1 MEMVGRYTCRLAV
14 GGEARRI
21 YNGHSPSD
29 NDQQVDAGIWGGSR
43 SNGRRH
49 HGPLLGSKDTT
60 TGNAPWSCRSTLPQA
75 PSVAPPS
82 TCLEDPPKR
91 SQRRVDQVE
100 STLLRRV
107 VVQVEEARWR
117 LPTNGTDVG
126 RGGAW
131 GGCVWTGLLAVVA
144 ALTGGSQETMLWKVN
159 SRASRRSKMSSVDG
173 R

>member
-1 MEMVGRYTCRLAV
+1 M
-14 GGEARRI
+14 RI
-21 YNGHSPSD
+21 LEEKWHT
-29 NDQQVDAGIWGGSR
+29 
-43 SNGRRH
+43 
-49 HGPLLGSKDTT
+49 LGSNQICFL
-60 TGNAPWSCRSTLPQA
+60 TGGRDL
-75 PSVAPPS
+75 
-82 TCLEDPPKR
+82 
-91 SQRRVDQVE
+91 QRRVDQVE
-100 STLLRRV
+100 STLLQRV

-159 SRASRRSKMSSVDG
+159 SRAWRRSKMSSVDG

>member
-1 MEMVGRYTCRLAV
+1 MWGLGKCWTASATMEMVGGYTCRLAV

-60 TGNAPWSCRSTLPQA
+60 TGNAPWSCRSTLTQA

-91 SQRRVDQVE
+91 SQ
-100 STLLRRV
+100 
-107 VVQVEEARWR
+107 VQERK
-117 LPTNGTDVG
+117 
-126 RGGAW
+126 RGE
-131 GGCVWTGLLAVVA
+131 GGYGV
-144 ALTGGSQETMLWKVN
+144 
-159 SRASRRSKMSSVDG
+159 
-173 R
+173 